1 MNNKQFTILIIT
13 CVLLTITLLGLAM
26 FYGIKTDYEYNKFC
40 KENNGKYMNYD
51 NCVKIND
58 GEAIR
63 YGITKIDNKYYLY
76 KWGTK

>member
-1 MNNKQFTILIIT
+1 
-13 CVLLTITLLGLAM
+13 M

-40 KENNGKYMNYD
+40 KENDGKYMNYD